1 MESAA
6 IISDKVD
13 DNIINELTGQNQ
25 IEQRIASNINHG
37 VDATADKITEWRS
50 DAHNL
55 GQAAQDKLYGA
66 AGAVRK

>member
-1 MESAA
+1 MTSLMFIFCYCLFASKMLFSSA
-6 IISDKVD
+6 
-13 DNIINELTGQNQ
+13 Q